1 MLIPFTDAYKNQQ
14 ENKNNF
20 LIFIYENKIVHK
32 KKFETKRHVVHSEQ
46 KKMTP
51 SQKLGFKLNLFAE
64 KLN

>member
-1 MLIPFTDAYKNQQ
+1 MKIKLFIKKIR
-14 ENKNNF
+14 NKKTRSA
-20 LIFIYENKIVHK
+20 L
-32 KKFETKRHVVHSEQ
+32 RA